1 MDEATLNAV
10 FQAYNSGAM
19 SPEERTEYE
28 ADVAAGTMQT
38 PAGVTLPIS
47 GRGVDTPVSSGA
59 EVDPGVLEAY
69 TSGAMTRDD
78 KIQFEEDVNAGLVQ
92 LPPEAQIEKTEP
104 MGFFE
109 GVGEQ
114 ITGVER
120 TTPEIEALPEWT
132 QLPEMNEAS
141 MASFK
146 SAIGTM
152 ITNPKESVQILTANY
167 PEMGVRY
174 DAKGNFILKSS
185 IDGNEY
191 AIHPGFQW
199 SDVPR
204 AGAAMAAFTPAGAT
218 RTLVGQTVG
227 AMGTQAAIEGSQ
239 VATGGE
245 FDAEQ
250 ISLAGM
256 MGAGGHLV
264 SKGLGR
270 AYERFAKGKPGAVS
284 RTTPDPSRVSSMAS
298 PKSAEELA
306 TTAKAAA
313 EGGVGAGAAKETLAR
328 EAMPDEKVIEA
339 ARRLDIE
346 EYLQPDHVS
355 TNQAFRELA
364 QAVKSIPGS
373 QARTQEVQGLEQV
386 AQRADNLITELGGTK
401 DLSRLDVTV
410 KSRLNAIQSELDS
423 TVIKLFKRVNK
434 IIPPKTEAPASNLL
448 GFLEKKA
455 DEMGGVEF
463 LTTVEQGLIKKLSP
477 KKGAPPTYA
486 RLDSIRKDLTAARVK
501 NEGDFKD
508 LRSGVVKQLER
519 ELLKDQQVIAE
530 QQGVLEIFNTARQT
544 TAIRKG
550 VEDDLTALFGRNLQ
564 GTIIGDLS
572 KATKK
577 LAAGDVSNFIQM
589 LKSVPEDMRKE
600 VVASGLNTAFGVTAK
615 NGQLSFTN
623 YAKWYEGLLKN
634 KQAHAALM
642 TNLPKEARKQ
652 LSDLYRVSNGIRKA
666 TKERITTGRIQSVR
680 EELKG
685 ADGLMGSIYDVV
697 KRSGVGVAAE
707 AVTTPLG
714 MPGAGVAAGISSA
727 LTRGKPNALK
737 AADKLMTSP
746 EFISMAKTGSEES
759 ARKLAATPLWRQFV
773 KSLGSPKELSA
784 AEQWILS
791 AFQADRSANNE

>member
-1 MDEATLNAV
+1 M
-10 FQAYNSGAM
+10 
-19 SPEERTEYE
+19 
-28 ADVAAGTMQT
+28 
-38 PAGVTLPIS
+38 
-47 GRGVDTPVSSGA
+47 
-59 EVDPGVLEAY
+59 
-69 TSGAMTRDD
+69 
-78 KIQFEEDVNAGLVQ
+78 
-92 LPPEAQIEKTEP
+92 
-104 MGFFE
+104 
-109 GVGEQ
+109 
-114 ITGVER
+114 
-120 TTPEIEALPEWT
+120 
-132 QLPEMNEAS
+132 
-141 MASFK
+141 
-146 SAIGTM
+146 
-152 ITNPKESVQILTANY
+152 
-167 PEMGVRY
+167 
-174 DAKGNFILKSS
+174 
-185 IDGNEY
+185 
-191 AIHPGFQW
+191 
-199 SDVPR
+199 
-204 AGAAMAAFTPAGAT
+204 
-218 RTLVGQTVG
+218 
-227 AMGTQAAIEGSQ
+227 
-239 VATGGE
+239 
-245 FDAEQ
+245 
-250 ISLAGM
+250 
-256 MGAGGHLV
+256 
-264 SKGLGR
+264 
-270 AYERFAKGKPGAVS
+270 
-284 RTTPDPSRVSSMAS
+284 
-298 PKSAEELA
+298 
-306 TTAKAAA
+306 
-313 EGGVGAGAAKETLAR
+313 
-328 EAMPDEKVIEA
+328 
-339 ARRLDIE
+339 
-346 EYLQPDHVS
+346 
-355 TNQAFRELA
+355 
-364 QAVKSIPGS
+364 
-373 QARTQEVQGLEQV
+373 
-386 AQRADNLITELGGTK
+386 
-401 DLSRLDVTV
+401 
-410 KSRLNAIQSELDS
+410 
-423 TVIKLFKRVNK
+423 
-434 IIPPKTEAPASNLL
+434 
-448 GFLEKKA
+448 
-455 DEMGGVEF
+455 
-463 LTTVEQGLIKKLSP
+463 
-477 KKGAPPTYA
+477 
-486 RLDSIRKDLTAARVK
+486 
-501 NEGDFKD
+501 
-508 LRSGVVKQLER
+508 VKQLER